1 MFKTSKNKVFKGEG
15 VLKTLNIKNNH
26 LRNNQIIYFIVENV
40 YFFQQDA

>member
-1 MFKTSKNKVFKGEG
+1 MFKTSKNKLFKGEG
-15 VLKTLNIKNNH
+15 VLITLNIKNNH